1 MASSPSS
8 IDVEKEVTCPI
19 CLKCLAYPVVLDC
32 GHSFC
37 HGCITNYCEEWETL
51 GPLKCPVCEVKIQ
64 KGNFHPNW
72 QLARIVGKREL
83 LILSPG
89 KEGHCLAHKKKLH
102 LFCKEDEH
110 LVCSVCEKSPEHKGH
125 TVLLLEEAA
134 QQHKDQTHKCLETV
148 KNERQKILAY
158 KADAEKE
165 SQDLL
170 KRTELERE
178 NTVARFR
185 QLHEFLAD
193 QEKLLLFQLEE
204 MEKDIARARDACLA
218 RLYEEFS
225 SLERL
230 IQEMEEKH
238 QQPDTEVLK
247 DVRSTL
253 QRYQKKETFANPVA
267 FPPGL
272 KWRFWSC
279 CEINHLLESVSKK
292 FQDGLVSGLL
302 MRRANMTL
310 DPTTADTDL
319 ILSEDRRSI
328 KCQTKAQDLPEHPEN
343 VYHYSTALGSEGF
356 TSGCH
361 FWEVLVGSEEGWAV
375 GVARN
380 SVRKEKFSFTPE
392 EGIWAVGW
400 NKGRYKA
407 FRRGNNPLLTLCEE
421 LKRIRV
427 SLYYDGGQVAFFD
440 ADRAAL
446 LYRFSG
452 ASFSGEILCPFFA
465 VYDKGYLRVCR

>member
-1 MASSPSS
+1 MASAPPS
-8 IDVEKEVTCPI
+8 IDVEEVVTCPI
-19 CLKCLAYPVVLDC
+19 CLGCLTEPVVLDC

-37 HGCITNYCEEWETL
+37 QGCITNYCEKWEAL
-51 GPLKCPVCEVKIQ
+51 GGLECPTCKFKIR
-64 KGNFHPNW
+64 KGNFRRNW
-72 QLARIVGKREL
+72 QLAHLLEKMKQLPLSSGGKDRCL
-83 LILSPG
+83 KH
-89 KEGHCLAHKKKLH
+89 KEKLH
-102 LFCKEDEH
+102 LFCKEDEQ
-110 LVCSVCEKSPEHKGH
+110 LVCFFCERSPEHRGH
-125 TVLLLEEAA
+125 KILLLEEAA
-134 QQHKDQTHKCLETV
+134 QQYKDQIHRCLETV

-170 KRTELERE
+170 KQNELERE
-178 NTVARFR
+178 NTVALFR

-204 MEKDIARARDACLA
+204 LEKDIARARDECLA
-218 RLYEEFS
+218 RLSKELS

-238 QQPDTEVLK
+238 QRADIDVLK

-253 QRYQKKETFANPVA
+253 QRYQKKETFANPGA

-272 KWRFWSC
+272 KWRLWSC
-279 CEINHLLESVSKK
+279 WEINHLLESVTKK
-292 FQDGLVSGLL
+292 FQT
-302 MRRANMTL
+302 NMTL
-310 DPTTADTDL
+310 DPIAAYTEL

-328 KCQTKAQDLPEHPEN
+328 TCQTKAQDLPEHPED
-343 VYHYSTALGSEGF
+343 VYSYSCVLGSEGF

-361 FWEVLVGSEEGWAV
+361 FWEVTVGSEEGWAV

-380 SVRKEKFSFTPE
+380 SVRRKEKFSFSPE
-392 EGIWAVGW
+392 QGIWAMGW

-407 FRRGNNPLLTLCEE
+407 FIMGNNPPLTPCGE

-427 SLYYDGGQVAFFD
+427 SLNYEGGQVAFFD

-446 LYRFSG
+446 LYRFSEG
-452 ASFSGEILCPFFA
+452 SFSGETLNPFFA
-465 VYDKGYLRVCR
+465 VYGKGYLRVCR